1 MATAITRRKLAFGLP
16 LLLGIGVR
24 RPLCAAESSIA
35 GIEREYGGRLGVFA
49 MDTGSGRTLEYRAD
63 ERFLM
68 CSTFKGPLAALVLSR
83 VDAGKEDLDRLL
95 HYTEKDL
102 IYTSPV
108 TKANVARGALSIGA
122 LCKAIAE
129 VSDNTASV
137 LLLRSVGGPEA
148 LTEFV
153 RGLGDGVTRS
163 DRYEPEC
170 NQKSGVLDTTSP
182 RAFTRT
188 IRQVLLGQVLSSR
201 SRSQLEE
208 WMRGCKPGLNRI
220 RAALPADWVA
230 GDRPGTSDEGE
241 TNDCAIVRP
250 PGRGPL
256 LISAYYDAPRVEG
269 GRREGVLREVGGVFV
284 RWAAG
289 AA

>member
-1 MATAITRRKLAFGLP
+1 MTIAITRRKLAFGLSSSVF
-16 LLLGIGVR
+16 IGVGT
-24 RPLCAAESSIA
+24 PLCAAESSIA
-35 GIEREYGGRLGVFA
+35 GIERRSSGRLGVFA
-49 MDTGSGRTLEYRAD
+49 IDTGSGRTLEYRAD

-68 CSTFKGPLAALVLSR
+68 CSTFKAPLGALVLSR
-83 VDAGKEDLDRLL
+83 VDSGKEDLDRLL

-102 IYTSPV
+102 IYTSAV
-108 TKANVARGALSIGA
+108 TKANVAQGALSIGS

-148 LTEFV
+148 LTQFV
-153 RGLGDGVTRS
+153 RGLGDAVTRS

-170 NQKSGVLDTTSP
+170 NQNSGVLDTTSP
-182 RAFTRT
+182 RAFTKT
-188 IRQVLLGQVLSSR
+188 IRQILLGQVLSSR

-220 RAALPADWVA
+220 RAALPAGWGA

-250 PGRGPL
+250 PGRAPF
-256 LISAYYDAPRVEG
+256 LISAYYDAPHVEG
-269 GRREGVLREVGGVFV
+269 GRREGVLREVGDVFV
-284 RWAAG
+284 RWATGAG
-289 AA
+289 